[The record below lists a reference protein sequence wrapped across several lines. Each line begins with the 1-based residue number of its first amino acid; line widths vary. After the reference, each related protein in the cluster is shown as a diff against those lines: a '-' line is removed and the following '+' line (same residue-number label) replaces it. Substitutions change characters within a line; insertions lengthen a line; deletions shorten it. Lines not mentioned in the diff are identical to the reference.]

1 MHFGGSLTHPDWNDL
16 ASRILRAEL
25 KLKDVSYEKLVILL
39 EQININETKASI
51 VNKLSR
57 GTFQFAFFLQ
67 CASVIGMKNL
77 RLDEILNQDK

>member
-1 MHFGGSLTHPDWNDL
+1 MIHEDWNDL
-16 ASRILRAEL
+16 ASRILKAEL
-25 KLKDVSYEKLVILL
+25 KFKDISHEKLVILL
-39 EQININETKASI
+39 EKINIKETKASI

-77 RLDEILNQDK
+77 RLDEILSIYIEKK

>member
-1 MHFGGSLTHPDWNDL
+1 MTHPDWNDL

-25 KLKDVSYEKLVILL
+25 KFKGISYEKLVILL
-39 EQININETKASI
+39 EQINIKETKASI

-67 CASVIGMKNL
+67 CASVIGMKHL
-77 RLDEILNQDK
+77 RLDEILNEDKEKK